1 MRTDVLQTTKKKH
14 NNQAKGLFMNVML
27 FPIYVLVVLLV
38 CGNTVFAD
46 SLSYRDKAGQCSEHG
61 YKLCWRS
68 CLVAAKQ
75 QEAGQTVKH
84 GERCDAEH
92 KKQFTHTPY
101 QSKSDPDYLPSGSWL
116 LGSDVVGI
124 YRHNAGRSRH
134 IIDAPSHP
142 EWKEKCASTVRIEQP
157 TIKSLMKNG
166 KTLQKGMKVHLSKI
180 QVKAISGN
188 RFECKAGKVEV
199 LD

>member
-1 MRTDVLQTTKKKH
+1 MSGNGGNPHSLRD
-14 NNQAKGLFMNVML
+14 
-27 FPIYVLVVLLV
+27 LL
-38 CGNTVFAD
+38 GT
-46 SLSYRDKAGQCSEHG
+46 YE
-61 YKLCWRS
+61 
-68 CLVAAKQ
+68 
-75 QEAGQTVKH
+75 
-84 GERCDAEH
+84 
-92 KKQFTHTPY
+92 
-101 QSKSDPDYLPSGSWL
+101 KSG

-142 EWKEKCASTVRIEQP
+142 EWKEKCASTVRIEPP